1 MKIRQNGSTALG
13 VMGGDSCSKG
23 RGFESQNGLFSHLFV
38 AKSYCVLENK
48 TNEKEARDGPNKI
61 KLSKIKQN
69 HY

>member
-1 MKIRQNGSTALG
+1 
-13 VMGGDSCSKG
+13 MGGDSSSKG